1 MGLFCDSLLISRRS
15 REEPRRLNDHRRRWP
30 PPRVY
35 WRLLKETHRRGF
47 VIGPDTCRE
56 GLCGATPG
64 SVRDKFDGRS
74 VSSSASISVKVQQC
88 PLANLISLCVCRSI
102 CYKRGRLDG
111 AVVRWHR
118 CRRQKRCSLFYTAVM
133 QLGRRPR
140 FSERRFGHSGDVS
153 FHEGGRRGPQR
164 MSVCVCFRSYES
176 RRSGCP
182 RHSDSSGSSLTSAVS
197 SGHELGSPS
206 VLS

>member
-1 MGLFCDSLLISRRS
+1 MGLFCDRLLISRRS

-35 WRLLKETHRRGF
+35 WRRLKETHRRGF

-74 VSSSASISVKVQQC
+74 VSSSANISVKVQQC
-88 PLANLISLCVCRSI
+88 PLANLISRCVCRSI
-102 CYKRGRLDG
+102 FCKRGRLDG
-111 AVVRWHR
+111 TVVRWHR
-118 CRRQKRCSLFYTAVM
+118 RRRQKRCSLFYTAVM

-140 FSERRFGHSGDVS
+140 CSECRFGRSGDVS
-153 FHEGGRRGPQR
+153 FHEGGRQGVLNGCRFAFISGPTRVVDPAALGIPIVPARFLRLPSRGG
-164 MSVCVCFRSYES
+164 MS
-176 RRSGCP
+176 
-182 RHSDSSGSSLTSAVS
+182 
-197 SGHELGSPS
+197 
-206 VLS
+206 